1 VPALAMLL
9 YPHEATVTAGA
20 TLMGMG
26 VGFAIDRRW
35 VHFETAGPA
44 WQRALR
50 FALGIAGMLVL
61 YAGLKA
67 LFAPLT
73 PVLLWRFI
81 RYALMG
87 LWGSVGAPWV
97 FARLGL
103 TNTHSPP

>member
-1 VPALAMLL
+1 
-9 YPHEATVTAGA
+9 
-20 TLMGMG
+20 
-26 VGFAIDRRW
+26 
-35 VHFETAGPA
+35 
-44 WQRALR
+44 LR